1 MKPIDFP
8 GRNIIFAED
17 QPEYQPLPAILM
29 PGPEAEVISCWEL
42 SDEEIAIIVK
52 NKCLFI
58 SQLCFR
64 HENEK
69 GEMVNNAL
77 QPILP
82 MAQLGD
88 NIMLLP

>member
-17 QPEYQPLPAILM
+17 QPEYQSLPAILM
-29 PGPEAEVISCWEL
+29 PGPEAEVISCWKL
-42 SDEEIAIIVK
+42 SDEEIQTITRTR
-52 NKCLFI
+52 CLFI

-82 MAQLGD
+82 MVELGD
-88 NIMLLP
+88 NIELR

>member
-29 PGPEAEVISCWEL
+29 PGPEAEVISCW
-42 SDEEIAIIVK
+42 SFSEEEWEAMSK
-52 NKCLFI
+52 NRCFFI

-69 GEMVNNAL
+69 GEMVNNPL

-88 NIMLLP
+88 NIICYP